1 MAHRLPDTG
10 GNMKRIIVLGSR
22 GMLGHMVYR
31 FLSKHDLDVITFNER
46 WTPENQTGLSV
57 RLAQMKPDACI
68 NAVGVREEPNTN
80 HDMLL
85 WINGTLPGLI
95 SRGLPADCHLI
106 HASSDAVFAS
116 TKQGCRWDESC
127 NPDTEYGRSKH
138 LGELGLTRRND
149 WIIRTSIIGP
159 EPSSQK
165 SLMSWYLRQRKPVKG
180 YTNQLWNGITT
191 LEWARQSLNI
201 IAENITRNEH
211 ILQPGIH
218 PPVSKYDL
226 LKLISRT
233 FNHSVAVHPATSD
246 FPVQRFLTPNV
257 ECPSLEEQLIQL
269 AAFD

>member
-1 MAHRLPDTG
+1 
-10 GNMKRIIVLGSR
+10 MKRIVVLGSR
-22 GMLGHMVYR
+22 GMLGHMVCR
-31 FLSKHDLDVITFNER
+31 FLSKRDLDVIAFDER
-46 WTPENQTGLSV
+46 WTPDNHAKLSEQ
-57 RLAQMKPDACI
+57 LDQMKPDACI
-68 NAVGVREEPNTN
+68 NAIGVREEPSTSHEMLMWTN
-80 HDMLL
+80 GD
-85 WINGTLPGLI
+85 LPELI
-95 SRGLPADCHLI
+95 SKGLPEDCLFI

-116 TKQGCRWDESC
+116 TNESCRWNAPH
-127 NPDTEYGRSKH
+127 NPDTAYGRSKH
-138 LGELGLTRRND
+138 LGELGLTRPHD

-165 SLMSWYLRQRKPVKG
+165 SLMSWFLRQRQAVKG

-201 IAENITRNEH
+201 IAENITCNEY

-226 LKLISRT
+226 LKLIGQT
-233 FNHSVAVHPATSD
+233 LNHAVAVHPATAD

>member
-1 MAHRLPDTG
+1 
-10 GNMKRIIVLGSR
+10 MKRVIVLGSR
-22 GMLGHMVYR
+22 GMLGHMVCR
-31 FLSKHDLDVITFNER
+31 FLSKHDLGVIAFDER
-46 WTPENQTGLSV
+46 WTPQNHTGLSEK
-57 RLAQMKPDACI
+57 LAQMKPDACI
-68 NAVGVREEPNTN
+68 NAIGVREETNTS
-80 HDMLL
+80 HDMLR
-85 WINGTLPGLI
+85 WVNGTLPGLI
-95 SRGLPADCHLI
+95 SKGLPPECHLI

-116 TKQGCRWDESC
+116 TSESCRWNAPY

-138 LGELGLTRRND
+138 LGELDLTRPHD

-165 SLMSWYLRQRKPVKG
+165 SLMSWYLRQSQPVKG

-201 IAENITRNEH
+201 ITGNIACNEH
-211 ILQPGIH
+211 ILQPGFL

-226 LKLISRT
+226 LKLIGRT
-233 FNHSVAVHPATSD
+233 LKHSVAVHPATSD
-246 FPVQRFLTPNV
+246 YPVQRFLTPNI